1 MSGTTRTSADLD
13 PRRRRLLFQSW
24 HRGIREMDLI
34 MGRFADA
41 EIGTLSESEL
51 TEFEALIEVP
61 DRDLFGWITGEAETP
76 SNYDTAIFRRV
87 KAFHTHDAPIHS

>member
-13 PRRRRLLFQSW
+13 PRRRRILVRAW
-24 HRGIREMDLI
+24 HRGIRAMDLI
-34 MGRFADA
+34 MGRFTDAAIGTMSDA
-41 EIGTLSESEL
+41 ELDD
-51 TEFEALIEVP
+51 FERLIEVP
-61 DRDLFGWITGEAETP
+61 DRDLFRWITGEDETP

>member
-13 PRRRRLLFQSW
+13 PRRRRILFRAW

-41 EIGTLSESEL
+41 AIDTMSDAEL
-51 TEFEALIEVP
+51 DDFERLIEVP
-61 DRDLFGWITGEAETP
+61 DRDLFRWITGEDATP
-76 SNYDTAIFRRV
+76 SNFDTAIFRRV
-87 KAFHTHDAPIHS
+87 KTFHTHDEPIHS

>member
-13 PRRRRLLFQSW
+13 PRRRRILFRAW

-41 EIGTLSESEL
+41 AIGTMSDAEL
-51 TEFEALIEVP
+51 DDFERLIEVP
-61 DRDLFGWITGEAETP
+61 DRDLFRWITGEDDTP
-76 SNYDTAIFRRV
+76 SNFDTAIFRRV
-87 KAFHTHDAPIHS
+87 KTFHTHDAPIHS